1 MGRPP
6 RRMVLKEKKRISMTY
21 REGKKLHNGDEIQV
35 KSTGC
40 FMHVI
45 GVEVQP
51 KDVFIRATDVDTPH
65 E

>member
-1 MGRPP
+1 
-6 RRMVLKEKKRISMTY
+6 MTY

-51 KDVFIRATDVDTPH
+51 KDVLIRATAGNLYHHTAIR
-65 E
+65 